1 MLAEQDKL
9 GSPVSVTFVQAFE
22 QKIAGNQ
29 QVFQQNLNSL
39 MIAASALFKLYR
51 FSRLPGSSAPVVT
64 KQALHEIF
72 EQILFEIEAEHAD
85 EEGLNVEPT

>member
-1 MLAEQDKL
+1 
-9 GSPVSVTFVQAFE
+9 
-22 QKIAGNQ
+22 
-29 QVFQQNLNSL
+29 
-39 MIAASALFKLYR
+39 MIAACALFKLYR
-51 FSRLPGSSAPVVT
+51 LSRLPGSSAPVVT

>member
-1 MLAEQDKL
+1 MLAELDKL
-9 GSPVSVTFVQAFE
+9 GSPVSVTVVQAFE

-51 FSRLPGSSAPVVT
+51 FSRLPGSPAPVVT